1 MQLDSDLTLKKA
13 TDMAR
18 QSESVR
24 KQQSLVRSDLCDST
38 VDAVNQDEKSKGK
51 TIDAETKEQDVG
63 VVDIARTIQEII
75 AQQKE

>member
-1 MQLDSDLTLKKA
+1 
-13 TDMAR
+13 
-18 QSESVR
+18 
-24 KQQSLVRSDLCDST
+24 VRSDLCDST
-38 VDAVNQDEKSKGK
+38 VDAVNQDEKSEGK